1 MSRLIP
7 LILLLLLFT
16 GCATVDDKKK
26 AMTLQSTIRAY
37 ESKIRWG
44 DFETASGFVNPDVV
58 TEPGPDPSVLKGIK
72 VTSYVSTV
80 IGVSEDGT
88 EAQVVA
94 EIRYYN
100 DRRMSVVDL
109 IDRQTWQYDKEA
121 KRWYLAVPLPAFK

>member
-1 MSRLIP
+1 MCRLIP

-37 ESKIRWG
+37 ESSIRWG
-44 DFETASGFVNPDVV
+44 DFEAASSFINPDVV
-58 TEPGPDPSVLKGIK
+58 AEPGPDPGVLKGIK
-72 VTSYVSTV
+72 VTSYVSTIV
-80 IGVSEDGT
+80 SVSEDGM
-88 EAQVVA
+88 EARVVA
-94 EIRYYN
+94 DIRYYN

-109 IDRQTWQYDKEA
+109 TDRQTWHYDTEI